1 MREKRLESIYG
12 YKTHYLLQEDI
23 EFYHNRDIILCPGA
37 DKSSN
42 RSKKKIQRVVNTGED
57 FNRNSVALPENRL
70 IHGFRS
76 IFLTNRINAN
86 LHWQRRFLNRLGS
99 IDFQVTE
106 LNRNFWYF
114 NSRLRNVNLFAG
126 IGFFTTLVL
135 DYIWTEFELAELTHR
150 IESRPFRTF
159 IRTLVFGTVR
169 AFNGLFGSTRFGRY
183 SWMLFLIAGTM
194 FFTGRYIYAVNR
206 VIAADEVEEAAHLEN
221 QELVNDYIE
230 EVRVVND
237 TMLPRIEAGV
247 RALHEG
253 NLRAIVDEDVAVP
266 NIFLQND
273 GTHNYTT
280 LINQILPRFLAENP
294 DLVSNY
300 NELTAV
306 EKAIV
311 YKTFLRWLHTV
322 FNTNLQANCNS
333 VINSY
338 DKREDPD
345 DKDPLDYQKIFTQ
358 IKDNPFIVNREQPQV
373 AVSNNFTTSTRYSS
387 IKDNIKLTDHFHD
400 IKLKEYGKYE
410 EYGKNP
416 LRNSVKEIQE
426 MNREMGKVL
435 KMTKKYEIKQ
445 SKSMIVENMQ
455 TEEMEVIE
463 NEVLMVEEDVIN
475 MDELEMD
482 LVRIEEYDIM
492 FAEMSEEYG
501 YDILEGTGICD

>member
-1 MREKRLESIYG
+1 M
-12 YKTHYLLQEDI
+12 
-23 EFYHNRDIILCPGA
+23 
-37 DKSSN
+37 
-42 RSKKKIQRVVNTGED
+42 
-57 FNRNSVALPENRL
+57 
-70 IHGFRS
+70 
-76 IFLTNRINAN
+76 
-86 LHWQRRFLNRLGS
+86 
-99 IDFQVTE
+99 
-106 LNRNFWYF
+106 
-114 NSRLRNVNLFAG
+114 
-126 IGFFTTLVL
+126 
-135 DYIWTEFELAELTHR
+135 
-150 IESRPFRTF
+150 
-159 IRTLVFGTVR
+159 
-169 AFNGLFGSTRFGRY
+169 
-183 SWMLFLIAGTM
+183 
-194 FFTGRYIYAVNR
+194 
-206 VIAADEVEEAAHLEN
+206 
-221 QELVNDYIE
+221 
-230 EVRVVND
+230 
-237 TMLPRIEAGV
+237 
-247 RALHEG
+247 
-253 NLRAIVDEDVAVP
+253 
-266 NIFLQND
+266 
-273 GTHNYTT
+273 
-280 LINQILPRFLAENP
+280 
-294 DLVSNY
+294 
-300 NELTAV
+300 
-306 EKAIV
+306 
-311 YKTFLRWLHTV
+311 
-322 FNTNLQANCNS
+322 QANCNS